1 MSLTLTE
8 LKERIAHEC
17 DEITIL
23 ELLEINGEQLVE
35 RFSDEIEERF
45 EQLCE
50 EFEDSPPLDSG
61 EGSS

>member
-8 LKERIAHEC
+8 LKERISHEC
-17 DEITIL
+17 DEVCIL
-23 ELLEINGEQLVE
+23 ELLNIDGEMLVE

-50 EFEDSPPLDSG
+50 EFENIPYDG
-61 EGSS
+61 TE